1 MIRLL
6 PLTMFAVQA
15 AAMQPFVVDRW
26 ELNAGFIHKGSVEG
40 MNHRWPA
47 KLEGA
52 TVFSAKPDALSFD
65 GKTNAIVID
74 AKDGDLP
81 TNEFSAEAWVAPR
94 SGGAWGGVMGC
105 IQDNGDF
112 ERGWVLGYK
121 DSKWCFAVSTGKKL
135 TYLAALDTMRL
146 NHWAH
151 VVGTYDGTTMRLF
164 VNGLEVANSAAQNG
178 PVAYAPAPFVIG
190 TYRDKDENYPF
201 SGLIAQAT
209 LWSRALPMEQIE
221 AQFAAS
227 SKVMNPGQN
236 LLLQPLVGP
245 WVKFT
250 SHDTATVYWESED
263 NQKGAVVFGET
274 TAFGARASEAEASMN
289 HSVELRGLKP
299 KTKYFYQL
307 RFPTAD
313 GADVGGETYSLETDF
328 NFIRPPQPDVKPFAG
343 EDEKAAKIAEW
354 WEGHARSAVGEPRG
368 YILDYGCGD
377 GQLVWELAKAMPG
390 VSVIGVSDDAAAIAK
405 ARAQL
410 DAAGVYGNRVT
421 LMHCDLKKLPFHPD
435 TFDWVISSDVLRS
448 GKVPGPVEEA
458 LRVTKPRSAFPME
471 PPWGSITRP
480 EPSPY
485 DELGLKHWRKWWST
499 FDDRVESN
507 GEEGA
512 NDVLNI
518 LHGIRQWEGYLYWK
532 IAPKGAGAWSHAYG
546 DASNTANSGD
556 SVVADG
562 EVGLRWFGEPGAR
575 GMMDRQPRNAPPLCV
590 NGTFYIQGNNRLFA
604 LDAYNGAVRWSVE
617 VPNLRR
623 VNVPRDSSNMCAS
636 TYGLFVAVKDRVWH
650 FSDANGR
657 LSHSLKVPAED
668 RDWGWLACHQDSA
681 RSYATVFG
689 STIKPGSTYTEFEGG
704 EAFWYDT
711 HTEASTAKVLSDSVF
726 AFSQNGNWTDKSKG
740 VVINSTL
747 CLGGDRIYF
756 VENPTFPFDTGR
768 AEKPELYKGAQLVA
782 LDAKTGKRLWH
793 KPLAIGGLGIAEA
806 LYLSYSDGK
815 LVLLDSANKAYHT
828 FAFSA
833 KNGNELW
840 HRTHPWKRDHH
851 GGHLYHPVIVRG
863 MVIVEPF
870 GYDLATGDVKLSEM
884 PERGGCSTLS
894 AAKDALHFINWD
906 YDKGSL
912 YTWDLTSGSQR
923 KFSGSRGNCFLSFIS
938 GSGMMLLPTA
948 SGGCSC
954 RYPNQVTLGFGS
966 K

>member
-1 MIRLL
+1 MTRLL
-6 PLTMFAVQA
+6 LLSALAIQATAAEPALVDCWDLTSRSIQNGIVESANR
-15 AAMQPFVVDRW
+15 RW
-26 ELNAGFIHKGSVEG
+26 RAKFEG
-40 MNHRWPA
+40 
-47 KLEGA
+47 
-52 TVFSAKPDALSFD
+52 TVAFSKKPDALSFD

-74 AKDGDLP
+74 AKETELP
-81 TNEFSAEAWVAPR
+81 TTEFSAEVWAAPR

-105 IQDNGDF
+105 LQDNGDF
-112 ERGWVLGYK
+112 ERGWMLGYK
-121 DSKWCFAVSTGKKL
+121 DSKWCFAVCSGKKL
-135 TYLAALDTMRL
+135 TYLTALDNMRF

-151 VVGTYDGTTMRLF
+151 VVGTYDGAIMRLF
-164 VNGLEVANSAAQNG
+164 VNGKEVANSAAQKG
-178 PVAYAPAPFVIG
+178 PVIYAPAPFVIG
-190 TYRDKDENYPF
+190 AYRDKDENYPF
-201 SGLIAQAT
+201 SGLIAEAT
-209 LWSRALPMEQIE
+209 LWSRALPMDDIE
-221 AQFAAS
+221 GRFASRA
-227 SKVMNPGQN
+227 KLMNPAVNILPQA
-236 LLLQPLVGP
+236 LVGP

-250 SHDTATVYWESED
+250 AHDTATIFWESEE
-263 NQKGAVVFGET
+263 NEKGAVVFGET
-274 TAFGARASEAEASMN
+274 TAFGSRATDNEPSMN
-289 HSVELRGLKP
+289 HAVELRGLKP
-299 KTKYFYQL
+299 KTKYFYQI
-307 RFPTAD
+307 RVPYED
-313 GADVGGETYSLETDF
+313 GHETGGETFSLETDF
-328 NFIRPPQPDVKPFAG
+328 NFIRPPQPDVKPFA
-343 EDEKAAKIAEW
+343 EVDEKAAKIADWWKRNIHEW
-354 WEGHARSAVGEPRG
+354 MGEPRG

-377 GQLVWELAKAMPG
+377 GQLVWEIAKAMPG
-390 VSVIGVSDDAAAIAK
+390 VSVIGVSDDATAIAK

-421 LMHCDLKKLPFHPD
+421 LMQCDLKKLPFHGD
-435 TFDWVISSDVLRS
+435 TFDWVISSDLLRK

-471 PPWGSITRP
+471 PAWSGSFERP
-480 EPSPY
+480 KSTPY
-485 DELGLKHWRKWWST
+485 DKLGLKQWQKWWSV
-499 FDDRVESN
+499 FDDRVDSVR
-507 GEEGA
+507 GD
-512 NDVLNI
+512 NDEKVVLNI
-518 LHGIRQWEGYLYWK
+518 LHGIRAYEGYSYWK
-532 IAPKGAGAWSHAYG
+532 VAPKGAGAWSHAYG

-590 NGTFYIQGNNRLFA
+590 NGTFYIQGNNRIFA
-604 LDAYNGAVRWSVE
+604 LDAYNGAIRWSVE
-617 VPNLRR
+617 MPNLRR

-636 TYGLFVAVKDRVWH
+636 TYGLFVAIKDRVWH
-650 FSDANGR
+650 FADRTGNMR
-657 LSHSLKVPAED
+657 DPLRVPAED
-668 RDWGWLACHQDSA
+668 RDWGWLACHQDSPDT
-681 RSYATVFG
+681 YATIYG

-704 EAFWYDT
+704 EAYWYDT

-726 AFSQNGNWTDKSKG
+726 ASELWTDKSTG
-740 VVINSTL
+740 VIINSTL

-756 VENPTFPFDTGR
+756 VENPTFPFSTGR
-768 AEKPELYKGAQLVA
+768 TETLDLYKGAQVVA
-782 LDAKTGKRLWH
+782 LDTKTGKRLWA
-793 KPLAIGGLGIAEA
+793 KPLDIGKLGVAEA
-806 LYLSYSDGK
+806 LYLSYSDEK

-833 KNGNELW
+833 KDGKALW
-840 HRTHPWKRDHH
+840 NRTHPWKRDHH

-870 GYDLATGDVKLSEM
+870 GYDLATGEIRLSEM

-912 YTWDLTSGSQR
+912 YTWDLASGSQR

-954 RYPNQVTLGFGS
+954 RYPNQVSLGFGS

>member
-1 MIRLL
+1 MIRPLL
-6 PLTMFAVQA
+6 LSVLAVEA
-15 AAMQPFVVDRW
+15 AAMQPFVMERW
-26 ELNAGFIHKGSVEG
+26 EFAPDRVAAGTVEG
-40 MNHRWPA
+40 LNRRWPG
-47 KLEGA
+47 KLEGTA
-52 TVFSAKPDALSFD
+52 AFSKKPDALSFD

-74 AKDGDLP
+74 AKEADLP
-81 TNEFSAEAWVAPR
+81 ATEFSAEVWAAPR

-105 IQDNGDF
+105 LQDNGDF
-112 ERGWVLGYK
+112 ERGWMLGYK
-121 DSKWCFAVSTGKKL
+121 DSKWCFAVCSGKKL
-135 TYLAALDTMRL
+135 TYLTALDTMRF

-164 VNGLEVANSAAQNG
+164 VNGKEVANSVAQKG
-178 PVAYAPAPFVIG
+178 PVVYAQAPFVIG

-201 SGLIAQAT
+201 SGLIAEAT
-209 LWSRALPMEQIE
+209 LWSRALPAEAIE
-221 AQFAAS
+221 ARFASHA
-227 SKVMNPGQN
+227 KVMNPERSI
-236 LLLQPLVGP
+236 LPQPLVGP

-250 SHDTATVYWESED
+250 AHDTATVHWESED
-263 NQKGAVVFGET
+263 NEKGIVVFGET
-274 TAFGARASEAEASMN
+274 TAFGSRAAETEPSMN
-289 HSVELRGLKP
+289 HAVELRGLKP

-313 GADVGGETYSLETDF
+313 GGDIGGETYSLETDF
-328 NFIRPPQPDVKPFAG
+328 NFIRPPQPDVKPLPG
-343 EDEKAAKIAEW
+343 EDDTARKIAEW
-354 WEGHARSAVGEPRG
+354 WTGHAQSAVGETRG

-377 GQLVWELAKAMPG
+377 GRLVWELAKAMPG
-390 VSVIGVSDDAAAIAK
+390 VSVIGVSEDAAAIAK

-410 DAAGVYGNRVT
+410 DAVGVYGNRVT
-421 LMHCDLKKLPFHPD
+421 LMHCDLKKLPFHAD
-435 TFDWVISSDVLRS
+435 TFDWVISSDMLRK

-471 PPWGSITRP
+471 PPWGSIKRP

-485 DELGLKHWRKWWST
+485 DELGLKHWQKWWSV
-499 FDDRVESN
+499 FDDRVESY
-507 GEEGA
+507 GEEDA
-512 NDVLNI
+512 NDVLNM
-518 LHGIRQWEGYLYWK
+518 LHGIRSWEGYSYWK

-546 DASNTANSGD
+546 DAANTANSGD

-623 VNVPRDSSNMCAS
+623 VNVPRDSSNMCAA
-636 TYGLFVAVKDRVWH
+636 TYGLFVAVKDRVWY
-650 FSDANGR
+650 FSDKGGR
-657 LSHSLKVPAED
+657 VDHTPKVPAED
-668 RDWGWLACHQDSA
+668 RDWGWLACHQS
-681 RSYATVFG
+681 SPYTGATVFG

-711 HTEASTAKVLSDSVF
+711 HTAASTAKVLSDSVF
-726 AFSQNGNWTDKSKG
+726 AYDLWTDKSAG
-740 VVINSTL
+740 VIINSTL

-756 VENPTFPFDTGR
+756 VENPTFPFSTGR
-768 AEKPELYKGAQLVA
+768 AETLDLYKGAQLVA
-782 LDAKTGKRLWH
+782 LDAKTGKRLWT
-793 KPLAIGGLGIAEA
+793 KPLALGDLGIAEA
-806 LYLSYSDGK
+806 LYLSYSDEK

-833 KNGNELW
+833 KDGKALW
-840 HRTHPWKRDHH
+840 NRTHPWKRDHH

-870 GYDLATGDVKLSEM
+870 GYDLASGEIRLSEM

-912 YTWDLTSGSQR
+912 YTWDLAAGTQR

-954 RYPNQVTLGFGS
+954 RYPNQVSLGFGS